1 MGNSL
6 KKIGI
11 TKYSA
16 TLLGLLAMQCAAVA
30 ADVQLDQA
38 QRLVNGKKFAEAYA
52 ILAPLQ
58 SERAGESD
66 YDYLLAVAALDS
78 GKASE
83 AVFALERF
91 LLLNPNHGPARL
103 ELARAYYAIGDIKSS
118 RLEFETVKRQQIPS
132 QVNEAIQNYLSA
144 MNAIAANEGTRVR
157 GYVELGGGHD
167 GNANSATSATQV
179 EIAIPGLGGSILGT
193 LGPESR
199 GQSDNFLTGG
209 AGISVRHPM
218 SAEWAFNSS
227 ASFNSRRYNDISQF
241 NLGNIDGS
249 AGLTRTIGVEQL
261 TAALQ
266 YQKIYLDDSSYRQTY
281 GALGQWQHSIDEQHQ
296 FTAYGQAMRL
306 DYSGAQQIRDAN
318 RYLVG
323 TAYSQAFNS
332 KYLPVAY
339 VGAYMGQ
346 ERPDA
351 SNVQHLGNNFV
362 GLRAG
367 GQITLSASLALVGSA
382 SVEHRDYRGEEPGF
396 PRNRADRQHDLSL
409 ALVFVPKT
417 DWVIRPEISY
427 IRSNSNIV
435 FNDFSR
441 TQYLVT
447 VRRNF
452 N

>member
-1 MGNSL
+1 MENSL
-6 KKIGI
+6 KKISI
-11 TKYSA
+11 KKSSTA
-16 TLLGLLAMQCAAVA
+16 LLCLLAWQCAAVA
-30 ADVQLDQA
+30 ADMSLDQA
-38 QRLVNGKKFAEAYA
+38 QGLVNGKKFVEAYA

-66 YDYLLAVAALDS
+66 YDYLLAIAALDS
-78 GKASE
+78 GKAAE

-91 LLLNPNHGPARL
+91 LLINPNHGPARL
-103 ELARAYYAIGDIKSS
+103 ELARAYYAMGDIKAS
-118 RLEFETVKRQQIPS
+118 RLEFETVKRQKIPS

-179 EIAIPGLGGSILGT
+179 AIPMFGGAIAT
-193 LGPESR
+193 LDSASR
-199 GQSDNFLTGG
+199 SQSDNFVTGG

-218 SAEWAFNSS
+218 SAAWAFNSS
-227 ASFNSRRYNDISQF
+227 ASFNSRRYKDVSQF
-241 NLGNIDGS
+241 NLANIDGS
-249 AGLTRTIGVEQL
+249 AGLTRTIGVAQL

-281 GALGQWQHSIDEQHQ
+281 GVLGQWQHNIDEQHQ
-296 FTAYGQAMRL
+296 ITAYGQAMQV
-306 DYSGAQQIRDAN
+306 DYSGTQQIRDAS
-318 RYLVG
+318 RYLLG
-323 TAYSQAFNS
+323 AAYSQAITA

-339 VGAYMGQ
+339 VGAYLGQ

-351 SNVQHLGNNFV
+351 GNVPHLGNNFV

-367 GQITLSASLALVGSA
+367 GQLTLSASLALVGSA
-382 SVEHRDYRGEEPGF
+382 SVEHRDYRGDEPGF
-396 PRNRADRQHDLSL
+396 LRKRADRQHDVSL
-409 ALVFVPKT
+409 ALVYMPKK
-417 DWVIRPEISY
+417 DWVVRPEINY